1 MVPAVFVTLPR
12 LPLTPNGK
20 IDRKALPVP
29 DSTITDVD
37 GREPRTATERALTAH
52 YTDLLNNPHITIDDN
67 FFAHGGHSLLAVQL
81 AQRIGRDTG
90 VRPSLREIFAA
101 PTPAELAELVDRA
114 AAQAPEP
121 RDGHTDGAA
130 DAVAAE
136 LADIHADVALDPAI
150 TRIRRIGPIGRV
162 RRTRPTAAAR
172 PLLTGATG
180 FIGAYLLRDLIETT
194 GSPVECLVRARDADS
209 AALRIQAAL
218 EHYGLWDERY
228 RPLIVPLAGDLAAPD
243 LGLAPDER
251 AALRSRLGAVYHNGA
266 HVNFARTYRQLRD
279 ANVEGTRQLLRLIA
293 ESDSPGMHFVST
305 TGVYAPSADRPLTAT
320 ENSLVGPPEQLV
332 NGYNQTKW
340 VGEKISRLARER
352 GIPVAVYRPAR
363 VSGDSRTGACQEL
376 DLVWQIIK
384 GCVQAQVI
392 PENDDDS
399 TGWIPVDRVSAAIVG
414 LAGRDQRGQVDQVGQ
429 AGRAAEPSSFN
440 LTNPHAPTFPQVF
453 DVLRECGYVLDEVG
467 VDRWLAIISGDQGNA
482 AQLVLGSGRRDAGAE
497 DAPEQVHRV
506 YDSSATD
513 ALVRGLGLPR
523 PEVTEDTVRM
533 YVSYFRSTGFLPE
546 PDQIR

>member
-1 MVPAVFVTLPR
+1 MVPAAFVTLPR

-29 DSTITDVD
+29 DGTTTDAD

-81 AQRIGRDTG
+81 AQRIGQDTG

-114 AAQAPEP
+114 TAQVPAP

-130 DAVAAE
+130 DTVAAE

-150 TRIRRIGPIGRV
+150 TRVRRIGPIGRV
-162 RRTRPTAAAR
+162 RRPRPTAAAR

-218 EHYGLWDERY
+218 EHYGLWDEGY

-243 LGLAPDER
+243 LGLAPDAW

-320 ENSLVGPPEQLV
+320 ERSLIGPPERLV

-340 VGEKISRLARER
+340 VAEEISRLARER
-352 GIPVAVYRPAR
+352 GVPVAVYRPAR

-384 GCVQAQVI
+384 GSVQAQVI

-414 LAGRDQRGQVDQVGQ
+414 LAARPDAYRPD
-429 AGRAAEPSSFN
+429 APHSFN
-440 LTNPHAPTFPQVF
+440 LTNPNAPRFSEVF
-453 DVLRECGYVLDEVG
+453 TALRSRGYVLDEVS
-467 VDRWLAIISGDQGNA
+467 LDQWRKRIENSPGNA
-482 AQLVLGSGRRDAGAE
+482 AQLVMGSTLA
-497 DAPEQVHRV
+497 DAPDDADTPKQIPRT

-513 ALVRGLGLPR
+513 DLIRDLRLAR
-523 PEVTEDTVRM
+523 PEVTGETIHAYID
-533 YVSYFRSTGFLPE
+533 YFIRTGFLPPPRVAAE
-546 PDQIR
+546 STK